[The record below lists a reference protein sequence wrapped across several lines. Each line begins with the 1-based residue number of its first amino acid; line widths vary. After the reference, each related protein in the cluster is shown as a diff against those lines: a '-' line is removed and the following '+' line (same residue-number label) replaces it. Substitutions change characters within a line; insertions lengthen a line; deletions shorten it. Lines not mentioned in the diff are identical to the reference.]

1 MQIKVGNTN
10 IGLSYEGEEETEDI
24 LSRPEAELDFGAEKL
39 RRSRSFSVSVS
50 DEPWVG

>member
-24 LSRPEAELDFGAEKL
+24 LSRPEAELDIGAEKL
-39 RRSRSFSVSVS
+39 RRSRSFSVLSPTNP
-50 DEPWVG
+50 E